1 MASRL
6 LLVTNIP
13 CYLSDRAGVEFYP
26 EDETEELLRKGGVAV
41 LSFQTNAEVVLLY
54 QDKKIKLSPGQK
66 YETQVTS
73 IKTNESGIT
82 YFTNTESFIHHGFIE
97 ASKVIKSKPNR

>member
-26 EDETEELLRKGGVAV
+26 EDETEEHLRRGGVAI

-97 ASKVIKSKPNR
+97 ASKIIKWEPNR